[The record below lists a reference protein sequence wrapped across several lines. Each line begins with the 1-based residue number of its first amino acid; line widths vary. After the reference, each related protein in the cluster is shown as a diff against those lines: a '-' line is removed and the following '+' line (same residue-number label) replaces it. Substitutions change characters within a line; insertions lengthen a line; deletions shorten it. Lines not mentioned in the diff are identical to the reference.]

1 MSHTIDSASTHD
13 VMQVC
18 RNGHVITDLLLGY
31 PERGLFH
38 CDRCGAQTLDRCPT
52 CGEHIPGAIHVPGLP
67 PAGSRPAPNYCST
80 CGAAFPWTIRPRL
93 PQANPR
99 SQLESLL
106 RRLPQVVRQLRWR
119 QTERPPL
126 RVEEE
131 RDLEDVVRAFLPLL
145 FDDVRLEKRTPR
157 YAPGSRTDFLLSA
170 ESIVLAVK
178 LAGTDARASE
188 IAGEVREDAAYYAGR
203 MGWHSLMVLVYDPE
217 GMLREPA
224 ALERAWSS
232 QEGELAVRCIIA
244 V

>member
-1 MSHTIDSASTHD
+1 MSHTTDSASSHD

-67 PAGSRPAPNYCST
+67 PAGSRAAPNYCST
-80 CGAAFPWTIRPRL
+80 CGAAFPWTIRPRV

-99 SQLESLL
+99 SQLERLL

-119 QTERPPL
+119 QTERPPF
-126 RVEEE
+126 RVEDQ

-145 FDDVRLEKRTPR
+145 FDDVRPEKRTPR
-157 YAPGSRTDFLLSA
+157 YSAGSRTDFLLSG
-170 ESIVLAVK
+170 ESIALTAK
-178 LAGTDARASE
+178 LVGLEAREPE
-188 IAGEVREDAAYYAGR
+188 IAGQLREDAAYYAR
-203 MGWHSLMVLVYDPE
+203 RASCRSLMVLIYDPE
-217 GMLREPA
+217 GMLRETP

-232 QEGELAVRCIIA
+232 QEGELEVRCMIA